1 MDLGHPR
8 LVRTLTV
15 VCPVYNE
22 AEVVGSFYGVLKSVL
37 QELDDSYDST
47 VLFVVDRSEDDSL
60 AILKGIAATD
70 PRVRILSMSARF
82 GHQMALV
89 AGIDHAASDAIILMD
104 SDLQHPP
111 ELIPT
116 LLEHFE
122 QGYDV
127 VWTIRADTPETSR
140 FRRVTSRL
148 FYRLVNRIGDVE
160 MHESSADFR
169 LISRRVAEV
178 FQTQIRERN
187 QFLRGLFAWVGFPGI
202 GVPFTVRDRPAGR
215 SKYSLSRM
223 VRFAVDGIVSFSKSP
238 LQAAIY
244 AGFLVALGGLVM
256 GVVIVVQFFVSGNL
270 PPGWA
275 TLAIL
280 VIVFSGVQLIFLGIV
295 GAYIGAIFDE
305 VKARPHY
312 IVQERVNFQAREP
325 APEVAPE
332 ASQRR

>member
-1 MDLGHPR
+1 MSR
-8 LVRTLTV
+8 FVRTLTV

-22 AEVVGSFYGVLKSVL
+22 AEVVELFYETLKGVLDGL
-37 QELDDSYDST
+37 GERYDST
-47 VLFVVDRSEDDSL
+47 ILFVVDRSEDESL
-60 AILKGIAATD
+60 DILKRIADTN
-70 PRVRILSMSARF
+70 PTVRILSMSARF

-89 AGIDHAASDAIILMD
+89 AGMDHCSSDAVILMD
-104 SDLQHPP
+104 ADLQHPP

-116 LLEHFE
+116 LLERFE
-122 QGYDV
+122 QGNDV
-127 VWTIRADTPETSR
+127 VWTLRADAPTTSR
-140 FRRVTSRL
+140 FRRSASRL

-169 LISRRVAEV
+169 LVSRRVVEV

-187 QFLRGLFAWVGFPGI
+187 QFLRGLFAWVGFPGV
-202 GVPFTVRDRPAGR
+202 GVPFTVRERPAGR
-215 SKYSLSRM
+215 SKYSVSRM
-223 VRFAVDGIVSFSKSP
+223 VRFAVDGILSFSKAP

-244 AGFLVALGGLVM
+244 AGLLVALGGLIL
-256 GVVIVVQFFVSGNL
+256 GVVIVVQFFVSGSF

-280 VIVFSGVQLIFLGIV
+280 VIVFSGMQLLFLGIV

-312 IVQERVNFQAREP
+312 IVEERVNFHPQEQRDVTPQALHRG
-325 APEVAPE
+325 
-332 ASQRR
+332 

>member
-1 MDLGHPR
+1 MH
-8 LVRTLTV
+8 TLTV

-22 AEVVGSFYGVLKSVL
+22 AEVVELFHETLSEVLDGLS
-37 QELDDSYDST
+37 DRYDST
-47 VLFVVDRSEDDSL
+47 ILFVVDRSEDESLELLKRIADS
-60 AILKGIAATD
+60 A
-70 PRVRILSMSARF
+70 PNVRILSMSARF

-89 AGIDHAASDAIILMD
+89 AGMDHCTSDAVILMD
-104 SDLQHPP
+104 ADLQHPP

-116 LLEHFE
+116 LLERFE

-127 VWTIRADTPETSR
+127 VWTLRADTPDTSR

-148 FYRLVNRIGDVE
+148 FYRVVNRIGDVE

-169 LISRRVAEV
+169 LVSRRVVEV

-187 QFLRGLFAWVGFPGI
+187 QFLRGLFAWVGFPGV
-202 GVPFTVRDRPAGR
+202 GVPFTVHERAAGR
-215 SKYSLSRM
+215 SKYSVSRM

-244 AGFLVALGGLVM
+244 AGFLVALGGMIL
-256 GVVIVVQFFVSGNL
+256 GVVIIAEFFLSGDF

-280 VIVFSGVQLIFLGIV
+280 VIVFSGIQLLFLGIV

-312 IVQERVNFQAREP
+312 IVQERVNFDSQERRREIT
-325 APEVAPE
+325 PE
-332 ASQRR
+332 ALHRR

>member
-1 MDLGHPR
+1 M
-8 LVRTLTV
+8 RTLTV

-22 AEVVGSFYGVLKSVL
+22 AEIVESFYETLKGVLDG
-37 QELDDSYDST
+37 LDHRYDST
-47 VLFVVDRSEDDSL
+47 ILFVVDRSEDDSL
-60 AILKGIAATD
+60 EILKRLARSD
-70 PRVRILSMSARF
+70 PDIRILSMSARF

-89 AGIDHAASDAIILMD
+89 AGMDHCASDAVILMD

-122 QGYDV
+122 QGFDV
-127 VWTIRADTPETSR
+127 VWTVREDTPDTSR
-140 FRRVTSRL
+140 FRRITSRL
-148 FYRLVNRIGDVE
+148 FYRVVNRIGDVE
-160 MHESSADFR
+160 MQESAADFR
-169 LISRRVAEV
+169 LVSRRVVEI

-187 QFLRGLFAWVGFPGI
+187 QFLRGLFAWVGFPGV
-202 GVPFTVRDRPAGR
+202 GVPFTVRERPAGR
-215 SKYSLSRM
+215 SKYSVSRM
-223 VRFAVDGIVSFSKSP
+223 VRFAVDGLVSFSKSP

-244 AGFLVALGGLVM
+244 AGFLVALGGLILAA
-256 GVVIVVQFFVSGNL
+256 VIVVEFFLSGDF

-280 VIVFSGVQLIFLGIV
+280 VIVFSGIQLLFLGIV

-312 IVQERVNFQAREP
+312 IVEERIDGG
-325 APEVAPE
+325 
-332 ASQRR
+332 S